1 MSQSDAVGAALE
13 TVEQAADSGPA
24 HALARA
30 GLVARAAIYT
40 VIGVIAL
47 LLALGAS
54 SRHADQKGA
63 MTELLDHPYGRVMV
77 IALTI
82 GLAGYALW
90 RLSEAAFGAAGHG
103 KQALPRWQSLG
114 RALAYTALTLEALSV
129 LQGSRESQAH
139 KQVTLSAQVMAH
151 TGGRVVVVVAGL
163 VLAGIG
169 VVMIV
174 EGVRL
179 RFMRYLTNVPA
190 TVKPTLVQL
199 GRVGT
204 IGRGVVFALMGA
216 LVVTAGWTASPGQA
230 GGMDVAMRTL
240 LDRPFGAALVT
251 VVALGLL
258 AFGCFGFAEARYR
271 RV

>member
-1 MSQSDAVGAALE
+1 MSQSDALGDALE

-30 GLVARAAIYT
+30 GLVARAAIYAT
-40 VIGVIAL
+40 IGVIAL
-47 LLALGAS
+47 LLALGSS
-54 SRHADQKGA
+54 SRPADQRGA
-63 MTELLDHPYGRVMV
+63 MTELLDHSYGRVLV

-103 KQALPRWQSLG
+103 RQALPWWQSLG

-129 LQGSRESQAH
+129 LQGSRESQSH
-139 KQVTLSAQVMAH
+139 KQATLSAQMMAH
-151 TGGRVVVVVAGL
+151 TGGRFVVVVAGL
-163 VLAGIG
+163 ALAGVG
-169 VVMIV
+169 LMMIV

-179 RFMRYLTNVPA
+179 RFMRYLTKVPTA
-190 TVKPTLVQL
+190 VRPALVQL

-204 IGRGVVFALMGA
+204 IGRGVVFALTGA

-240 LDRPFGAALVT
+240 LDQPYGDALVS
-251 VVALGLL
+251 VVAVGLL